1 VSAQDSRLDDPL
13 VIGVVA
19 GEASGDLLGGHLL
32 AALRQRLP
40 QVEFVGIA
48 GPRMQGYGANSL
60 FLMNK
65 LSVRGYVEVL
75 RHYFEIVGIRRDLG
89 NYFLLHRPALFIGID
104 APDFNL
110 DLELRLKTA
119 GIPTVHY
126 VGPSIW
132 AWRRGRLHKI
142 RRAVSK
148 MLTLFPFEAAL
159 YEDAGV
165 AVEYVGHPLADLL
178 AVLPDARR
186 IRGELGLP
194 EGDTVIALLPG
205 SRLSELKSMADLF
218 VATAALIGARLANAR
233 FVVPLVDDQT
243 TVLFQQAL
251 DRHGGIPRLMLL
263 RGQSH
268 EAMVAADAVVVAS
281 GTATLEAALLKRPMV
296 ITYRMPRLSWWIMN
310 RLKYVN
316 HVGLPNILAGEPIV
330 PELLQD
336 DATPGNL
343 ADAVLALLHDEAG
356 RKKLDAHFERIR
368 VMLRRNTADRAAD
381 AILAM
386 LPPGCR

>member
-1 VSAQDSRLDDPL
+1 VSAQEFGPDAPL

-40 QVEFVGIA
+40 QAVFVGIA
-48 GPRMQGYGANSL
+48 GPRMQGCGAKSL

-65 LSVRGYVEVL
+65 LAVRGYVEVL

-110 DLELRLKTA
+110 DLELRLRTA

-132 AWRRGRLHKI
+132 AWRRGRLGKI

-159 YEDAGV
+159 YQEAGV

-178 AVLPDARR
+178 AVLPDACR

-205 SRLSELKSMADLF
+205 SRVSELKSMADLF
-218 VATAALIGARLANAR
+218 VQTAALIGARLPNAR

-243 TVLFQQAL
+243 TALFQQAL
-251 DRHGGIPRLMLL
+251 DRHGAIPNIRLL

-268 EAMVAADAVVVAS
+268 EAMVAAHAVVVAS

-356 RKKLDAHFERIR
+356 RKKLDVHFERIR
-368 VMLRRNTADRAAD
+368 LMLRRNTADRAAD
-381 AILAM
+381 AILSM
-386 LPPGCR
+386 LPRGC